1 MACERPALSLFAE
14 MVSSL
19 GTLQGL
25 VHTERQ
31 QQRRGGK
38 LMDKDKAIIT
48 QVCAKIAADMTDKT
62 KAVDERI
69 GEFATLF
76 SSITEMLMEEIYGGN
91 TLQESNAR
99 IVSMVQQTFN
109 AEEVTKPSI
118 TSTGAVQIAGQQH
131 GEIPD
136 WLIKACKR
144 DGVTKVYDNR
154 DGLAQNPKRPWF
166 KAVDDKEKAYWP
178 PRGK

>member
-1 MACERPALSLFAE
+1 
-14 MVSSL
+14 
-19 GTLQGL
+19 
-25 VHTERQ
+25 
-31 QQRRGGK
+31 
-38 LMDKDKAIIT
+38 MDKDKAIIT
-48 QVCAKIAADMTDKT
+48 QVSAKIAADMTDKT

-76 SSITEMLMEEIYGGN
+76 SSITEMLMEEIYGSN

-109 AEEVTKPSI
+109 AEEVTKPST